1 MCTGTTRSLIV
12 SVAAI
17 DSQVTTRMMLQEM
30 DVVGVIGRD
39 GESGAGTTVPLQH
52 LDVHREGL
60 RIFLDKDWEMH
71 TIGKKHFLLP
81 LLDHPIG

>member
-1 MCTGTTRSLIV
+1 
-12 SVAAI
+12 
-17 DSQVTTRMMLQEM
+17 M

-60 RIFLDKDWEMH
+60 RILLDKVWEMH
-71 TIGKKHFLLP
+71 TVRKKHFLLS
-81 LLDHPIG
+81 LLDHPVW